1 MEHNTGWDSLSED
14 FVVEI
19 AHIVVNETL
28 VTIGRPATAILIKIV
43 TINPYPVDPIT
54 ATTTTPAT
62 TTTTT
67 TPAED
72 NTSNTKMTFGYP
84 ALQKAIEHEPKLLS
98 TLIQRLQSQ
107 DYALCLNSLDLQ
119 TAMLRTVTEE
129 HQNELPETLEQ
140 LNTKKYIVVSL
151 AEKIKRVEANVWI
164 SF

>member
-1 MEHNTGWDSLSED
+1 VD
-14 FVVEI
+14 
-19 AHIVVNETL
+19 
-28 VTIGRPATAILIKIV
+28 AT
-43 TINPYPVDPIT
+43 T
-54 ATTTTPAT
+54 ATTA
-62 TTTTT
+62 TT

-72 NTSNTKMTFGYP
+72 STSNTKMTFGYP
-84 ALQKAIEHEPKLLS
+84 TLQKAIEHEPKLLS

-151 AEKIKRVEANVWI
+151 AERNGTDQDGLN
-164 SF
+164 